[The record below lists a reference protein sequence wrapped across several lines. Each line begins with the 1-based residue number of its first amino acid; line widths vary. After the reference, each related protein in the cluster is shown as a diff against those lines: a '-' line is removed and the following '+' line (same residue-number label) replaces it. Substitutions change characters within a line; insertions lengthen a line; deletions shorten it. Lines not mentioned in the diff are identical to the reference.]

1 MPHQISP
8 CQAKREVIAMALL
21 DEKIQ
26 EQVKQQLE
34 GLEGPVKLVV
44 FTQEVECE
52 YCREN
57 TTLAQEVAG
66 LSDQIEVEVHDFVQD
81 DEVAQRYNVDKIPAI
96 VVEGKEDYG
105 VRFYGVPFGYE
116 FASLLEAIRSVSAGD
131 SELAPESRA
140 MLAGLKEAL
149 HLQVFITLT

>member
-1 MPHQISP
+1 MP
-8 CQAKREVIAMALL
+8 LL
-21 DEKIQ
+21 DEKTQ
-26 EQVKQQLE
+26 EQVRQQLE
-34 GLEGPVKLVV
+34 GLVGPVKLVV

-57 TTLAQEVAG
+57 SALAQEVAG

-81 DEVAQRYNVDKIPAI
+81 DDLAQQYDVDKIPAI
-96 VVEGKEDYG
+96 VVEGKQDYG

-131 SELAPESRA
+131 SGLAPETRTA
-140 MLAGLKEAL
+140 LAGLKDPL
-149 HLQVFITLT
+149 HVQVFVTLT